1 MSDEG
6 EDNRTLF
13 RIGVALNVL
22 MLLVIIVLFLT

>member
-13 RIGVALNVL
+13 RIGVALNKL
-22 MLLVIIVLFLT
+22 MLLLIILIVI

>member
-13 RIGVALNVL
+13 QIGVALNVV
-22 MLLVIIVLFLT
+22 MLLLIILVVI

>member
-13 RIGVALNVL
+13 RIGVALNVV
-22 MLLVIIVLFLT
+22 MLLLIILVVI